1 MESLRFVW
9 GMVVDL
15 TANVYHYFFP
25 MHNAQLLLEYVM
37 LEEDLS
43 SNYVNTE
50 TDTVLE
56 GKNKKRD
63 VYKPDQNKCDDLLNT
78 LVTNQ
83 QKSTK
88 IGNGSEYTFLFDHKE
103 CCGK

>member
-15 TANVYHYFFP
+15 TTNIYHYFFP

-37 LEEDLS
+37 LEEDLT

-50 TDTVLE
+50 TNTILE
-56 GKNKKRD
+56 GKNKKKHNTH
-63 VYKPDQNKCDDLLNT
+63 KPDQKKCDNLLNVM
-78 LVTNQ
+78 LTNQ
-83 QKSTK
+83 NSTK
-88 IGNGSEYTFLFDHKE
+88 NTQYEFLFDHKE
-103 CCGK
+103 